1 MGRDPYIEL
10 DASDLPTGELER
22 AAERRWRPNRP
33 GEILSP
39 ADVPSGPSF
48 GRPGPDAGWALRLV
62 RRADFD
68 RGRRP
73 RQLEELL
80 NALVGARAAAAGR
93 GPAPEDVEAA
103 LSLVGLRTEG
113 WDEAARARLDER
125 REAWLDA
132 AAREPSAGR
141 AALRD
146 IPPDL
151 LSDAPE
157 RVRSRLAADPAL
169 VG

>member
-1 MGRDPYIEL
+1 MGRSPYIEL
-10 DASDLPTGELER
+10 DASDLPAGELER
-22 AAERRWRPNRP
+22 AAERRWRPDRP
-33 GEILSP
+33 GEILAP
-39 ADVPSGPSF
+39 ADMPSGPSF
-48 GRPGPDAGWALRLV
+48 GRPGPDAGWVLRLV

-68 RGRRP
+68 RGGRP

-80 NALVGARAAAAGR
+80 GVLAGARAAAAGR
-93 GPAPEDVEAA
+93 GPAPGDVEAA

-113 WDEAARARLDER
+113 WDEAARARMDAR

-132 AAREPSAGR
+132 AAGEPAPGS

-151 LSDAPE
+151 LSEDPE
-157 RVRSRLAADPAL
+157 RVRSRLAADPSL